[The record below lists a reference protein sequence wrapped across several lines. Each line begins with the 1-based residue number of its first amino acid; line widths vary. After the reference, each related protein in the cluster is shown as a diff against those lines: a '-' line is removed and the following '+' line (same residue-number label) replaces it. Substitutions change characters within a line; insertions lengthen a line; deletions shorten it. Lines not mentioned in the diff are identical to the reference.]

1 MEITA
6 PNGTVASYDSAFLSD
21 IDYTKN
27 YVKING
33 ATWNINSH
41 SIDLGVG
48 YNHSGGDV
56 LFNGRFIILILKSGL
71 LLLMDTMVIGLHG
84 DQHQEIIG
92 CI

>member
-6 PNGTVASYDSAFLSD
+6 PNGAVASYDSAFSSD
-21 IDYTKN
+21 IDYTKS

-33 ATWNINSH
+33 ATWKINPH

-56 LFNGRFIILILKSGL
+56 LLSGKFIILILKVDHSG
-71 LLLMDTMVIGLHG
+71 
-84 DQHQEIIG
+84 
-92 CI
+92 

>member
-6 PNGTVASYDSAFLSD
+6 PNGAVASYDSAFSSD
-21 IDYTKN
+21 IDYTKS

-33 ATWNINSH
+33 ATWKINPH

-56 LFNGRFIILILKSGL
+56 FI
-71 LLLMDTMVIGLHG
+71 
-84 DQHQEIIG
+84 
-92 CI
+92 